1 MALWNGPMVDLLTA
15 LHRHFG
21 HQSFRA
27 GQEDLVRA
35 VLDGRDVLAVMPTGS
50 GKSLGFQLPALML
63 PGVTLVVSPL
73 ISLMKDQVDE
83 LNRRGIRAAAL
94 HSMLTSDVRQE
105 VLGAAR
111 RGEIR
116 LLYVA
121 PERFASDPFLR
132 LLREL
137 PVARFVV
144 DEAHCVSE
152 WGHDF
157 RPDYR
162 RLRAAAA
169 ECRRSDGQAGGPP
182 MAAFTATATPE
193 VREDIVDLLGLAK
206 PRVIVAGFD
215 RANIDLRVRS
225 VSGEREKHQLLPRLV
240 GDARTLVYAATRRNA
255 EMAAATLQSAGIV
268 AAAYHAGLTDA
279 ERTRVQDA
287 FASGALRAVC
297 ATNAFGMGIDRPDVE
312 TVIHVNIPGSLEAY
326 YQEIG
331 RAGRDGRSAIAT
343 LLWNYA
349 DVKTREFLIDRD
361 RDHSAVRPSATATAG
376 PRRPASATATAVRR
390 SFSEGGSSKSE
401 GGSVPLDPVEVARR
415 KEIEHKKLW
424 RMVAYADSAG
434 CLRATILRYFGDPA
448 AREPCGACGNCG
460 RRAPLDA
467 PARLLVRKILSGIAR
482 AGERY
487 GRRKIVAMLVGNV
500 EDLPE
505 PLTRLSTTGLLQH
518 EDPRTV
524 ARWIDAACAAGL
536 VRASDDQYRTLS
548 LTPLGRDVM
557 AGSIEDLQMAVP
569 TVRHASSIRR
579 ASQRRAGVG
588 RRGGSGRGRE
598 SGAVSPT
605 CVGLSDD
612 AAADMKPLTAMVD
625 ALRGW
630 RLEEARRR
638 AIAPFVILHDRTLRA
653 VAASLPRSMDELHT
667 IPGIGAA
674 KLAAYGEAILAVIA
688 SSGAT
693 AKT

>member
-1 MALWNGPMVDLLTA
+1 MVDLLTA

-162 RLRAAAA
+162 RLRAAVA
-169 ECRRSDGQAGGPP
+169 ECRRGDGQAGGPP

-240 GDARTLVYAATRRNA
+240 GDARTLVYVATRRNA

-331 RAGRDGRSAIAT
+331 RAGRDGRPAIAT

-361 RDHSAVRPSATATAG
+361 RDHSAVRPS
-376 PRRPASATATAVRR
+376 
-390 SFSEGGSSKSE
+390 
-401 GGSVPLDPVEVARR
+401 VPLDPVEVARR
-415 KEIEHKKLW
+415 KEIEHKKLR

-487 GRRKIVAMLVGNV
+487 GRRKVAAMLVGNV

-579 ASQRRAGVG
+579 ASQRRAGV
-588 RRGGSGRGRE
+588 
-598 SGAVSPT
+598 
-605 CVGLSDD
+605 
-612 AAADMKPLTAMVD
+612 
-625 ALRGW
+625 
-630 RLEEARRR
+630 RRR
-638 AIAPFVILHDRTLRA
+638 
-653 VAASLPRSMDELHT
+653 
-667 IPGIGAA
+667 
-674 KLAAYGEAILAVIA
+674 
-688 SSGAT
+688 
-693 AKT
+693 